1 MKLPASLAT
10 SPQCRWNECAAV
22 LEAKGRGLRG
32 VVCTSSPA
40 PGPRVHWDSPEPV
53 GESHHDIKR
62 SQEEDKVEEEV
73 AVGHPLALVVDDPLA
88 AFALVVRHKVLLHWR
103 KQDTK
108 TNRQPINIPPKNFSF
123 TILLHFIYLLAWFP
137 QIDQIVISAKFC
149 FNPV

>member
-1 MKLPASLAT
+1 MPLK
-10 SPQCRWNECAAV
+10 

-32 VVCTSSPA
+32 VVCTASPA

-88 AFALVVRHKVLLHWR
+88 AFTLVVRHKVLLHWR
-103 KQDTK
+103 KQDRK
-108 TNRQPINIPPKNFSF
+108 TDCQPINIPPKNFSHFYNMLF
-123 TILLHFIYLLAWFP
+123 TQYCC
-137 QIDQIVISAKFC
+137 ISFT
-149 FNPV
+149 FSITSSN